1 MNMFRSI
8 FKSVIHR
15 RDVALF
21 YAFAGLPILVPILS
35 KFLVGVKAEYTDNFL
50 DFLGAA
56 LATQDGIV
64 LPVLLLSLI
73 ISAVFRDEI
82 DSGILFLYK
91 DLNRTRLFNA
101 KIISLVVM
109 YASYVLLTVLTSA
122 IAYFGFLN
130 ASGKVVSDDWSNVQS
145 TFLSIFATIS
155 INVIGILLVAMV
167 SIKAKS
173 LQAVLAGVFWSLF
186 TTTAPLLIGVRYVV
200 PNGYAKTSL
209 DQPLLAWSLVVA
221 ITTFYTVATY
231 LKGRSNFE
239 KLEF

>member
-1 MNMFRSI
+1 M
-8 FKSVIHR
+8 
-15 RDVALF
+15 
-21 YAFAGLPILVPILS
+21 
-35 KFLVGVKAEYTDNFL
+35 
-50 DFLGAA
+50 
-56 LATQDGIV
+56 ATQDGIV

-145 TFLSIFATIS
+145 TFLSI
-155 INVIGILLVAMV
+155 
-167 SIKAKS
+167 
-173 LQAVLAGVFWSLF
+173 LQQFQSMLSVFYWFLRFLSK
-186 TTTAPLLIGVRYVV
+186 
-200 PNGYAKTSL
+200 PNPYR
-209 DQPLLAWSLVVA
+209 Q
-221 ITTFYTVATY
+221 F
-231 LKGRSNFE
+231 
-239 KLEF
+239 

>member
-56 LATQDGIV
+56 LSTQDGIV
-64 LPVLLLSLI
+64 LPTLLLSLI

-130 ASGKVVSDDWSNVQS
+130 ASGKVVSNDWSNVQS
-145 TFLSIFATIS
+145 TLLSIFATIS
-155 INVIGILLVAMV
+155 INIICILLVAMV

-173 LQAVLAGVFWSLF
+173 LQAVLAGVFWS
-186 TTTAPLLIGVRYVV
+186 TAPFLIGVRYVV
-200 PNGYAKTSL
+200 PNGYAQMSFN
-209 DQPLLAWSLVVA
+209 QPLLAWSLVVA
-221 ITTFYTVATY
+221 ITTFYIVATY

>member
-21 YAFAGLPILVPILS
+21 YAFAGLPILVPVLS
-35 KFLVGVKAEYTDNFL
+35 KFLVGIKAEYTDNFL
-50 DFLGAA
+50 DFLDAT

-64 LPVLLLSLI
+64 LPALLLSLI

-91 DLNRTRLFNA
+91 DLNRIRLFNA
-101 KIISLVVM
+101 KIISLVAM
-109 YASYVLLTVLTSA
+109 YASYLLLTVLTSA

-130 ASGKVVSDDWSNVQS
+130 TFRKVVPDDWSNLQS

-155 INVIGILLVAMV
+155 INIIGILLVAMV

-173 LQAVLAGVFWSLF
+173 LQAVLAGIFWSLF
-186 TTTAPLLIGVRYVV
+186 TTTAPFLIGVRYVV
-200 PNGYAKTSL
+200 PNGYIKMSL
-209 DQPLLAWSLVVA
+209 NQPLLAWFLVVA
-221 ITTFYTVATY
+221 ITTFYIVATY
-231 LKGRSNFE
+231 LKGRLNFE

>member
-1 MNMFRSI
+1 M
-8 FKSVIHR
+8 
-15 RDVALF
+15 F

-35 KFLVGVKAEYTDNFL
+35 KFLVGVKAEYTDDFL

-82 DSGILFLYK
+82 DRGILFLYK

-101 KIISLVVM
+101 KIISLVAM
-109 YASYVLLTVLTSA
+109 YASYVLLTVLISA
-122 IAYFGFLN
+122 IAYLGFLN
-130 ASGKVVSDDWSNVQS
+130 ASGKVVSDDWNNVQS
-145 TFLSIFATIS
+145 TLLSIFATIS

-200 PNGYAKTSL
+200 PNGYAKMSL